1 MKDEALTKLDIDQ
14 TKTIYLHRGTAEMN
28 RVVIP
33 SEDQNGLNA
42 CLAKHFGRAPYFT
55 VVDLDDNSNVSNVNP
70 VLNVSEHRGGTG
82 VAPDHILKLQPNA
95 VIVYDMGMRAIDIF
109 RNANVAVL
117 RANADKVGE
126 VVTAYKE
133 NKLKRLTEGCGYNH
147 EHQHQH

>member
-1 MKDEALTKLDIDQ
+1 
-14 TKTIYLHRGTAEMN
+14 MN
-28 RVVIP
+28 RIVIP

-42 CLAKHFGRAPYFT
+42 CLAEHFGRAPYFT
-55 VVDLDDNSNVSNVNP
+55 IVDIDDNNNISNVNP
-70 VLNVSEHRGGTG
+70 VLNVSEHRGGVG

-117 RANADKVGE
+117 RANADKVSE

-133 NKLKRLTEGCGYNH
+133 NKLKELTEGCGHYPGH
-147 EHQHQH
+147 EYQQ